1 MTFLHVLYQVLIGP
15 LGLFFELVFA
25 VVNRLL
31 PNPGFT
37 IIVLSLIVNILV
49 LPLYNRADAMQQE
62 ERETEE
68 RLAPRIAQIKKAFKG
83 DERFMMLQTYYR
95 QNNYSPMHVFKGS
108 FSLLLQVPFFMAA
121 YNLLSGMSLLQ
132 GVSFG
137 PIKDLGAPDQ
147 MLAVGGITLNVLPIL
162 MTIINFIAGF
172 IYLRGM
178 PVKAK
183 VQMYGMAVVF
193 LVLLYNSPAG
203 LAFYWTLNNVFSL
216 FKNLFFKLKN
226 SKLILCITLCI
237 CGAAL
242 FVYALAVP
250 PKRGSSKIT
259 VFLIALSLA
268 LIAPMAIRLIGRKI
282 KIRLPKIQP
291 SSVDTKMYM
300 LGCVLMA
307 FLTGLLIPSALIAS
321 SPTEFVNIFSMRN
334 PNVYVACSA
343 FSAAGLFLVW
353 FPLFYYLA
361 SPVVRRIM
369 SFMSLILTGIFA
381 IDYFCF
387 DTGLGTLSANFVFDE
402 MPTFTSSGL
411 RNNLLVIAGII
422 VAVILLY
429 RFLPKVTNAAFAAGC
444 LVILAMSVMNI
455 VKINKE
461 YETICNVGTPEI
473 PVVTLST
480 EGQNVVVIML
490 DRALSAEVPYI
501 FNEKPELVSQFDG
514 FVYYPNTISHG
525 PFTNFGTPGLF
536 GGYEYIPS
544 AMNERSDMSL
554 KDKHDEALLMMPV
567 LFGENGYQVTVFDPP
582 YAGYQQIPDLSIYD
596 DYDYIDAFNAVEGVN
611 ARETQ
616 GIADKEAMR
625 ERNIFCY
632 SLFRVVP
639 TALKGT
645 IYNNGRYNDLTAETA
660 IGSYEQ
666 VRDTLTTSH
675 GVNELFM
682 KNYTLLDVLSNIT
695 NIEEGDTD
703 HLFLMDNGATHEPNY
718 LQEPDYV
725 PLMEV
730 DNTEYDA
737 AHPERNVLDGRVM
750 HMDTTTQVAHYD
762 TNMAAYMLLG
772 RWFDYLREVGV
783 YDNTRIIIVA
793 DHGRDIGQFDDMVIL
808 DGSLDTMWVNPVL
821 MVKDFGATGFTTD
834 NTFMTNAD
842 VPTIATSGVIS
853 NPVNPFTGNPI
864 NSDPKS
870 EDQLVIISE
879 NFEPSINNGNQFA
892 PDNWY
897 SVHDDIFSEDNWQY
911 EGNW

>member
-1 MTFLHVLYQVLIGP
+1 MTFLHVLYQLLIGP

-25 VVNRLL
+25 IVNRLL
-31 PNPGFT
+31 PNPGLT

-49 LPLYNRADAMQQE
+49 LPLYNRADAMQAE
-62 ERETEE
+62 ERDIEE

-83 DERFMMLQTYYR
+83 DERMMMLQTYYR
-95 QNNYSPMHVFKGS
+95 QNNYSPMHVLKGS

-137 PIKDLGAPDQ
+137 PIRDLGAPDQ
-147 MLAVGGITLNVLPIL
+147 MITIGGISLNVLPIL
-162 MTIINFIAGF
+162 MTLINFIAGY

-216 FKNLFFKLKN
+216 FKNLFLKLKH
-226 SKLILCITLCI
+226 SKLILSIVL
-237 CGAAL
+237 
-242 FVYALAVP
+242 ALAGVAVFIYAFAFP
-250 PKRGSSKIT
+250 PQKGSSKIT
-259 VFLIALSLA
+259 VFLVALA
-268 LIAPMAIRLIGRKI
+268 LILMVPFALRLLSRKVSV
-282 KIRLPKIQP
+282 KLPEFTP
-291 SSVDTKMYM
+291 SSSDTKMYM

-307 FLTGLLIPSALIAS
+307 LLTGLLIPSALIAS

-334 PNVYVACSA
+334 PNIYVACSGID
-343 FSAAGLFLVW
+343 AAGLFLIW

-361 SPVVRRIM
+361 SPVIRRVM
-369 SFMSLILTGIFA
+369 SFISIALAGVFA

-387 DTGLGTLSANFVFDE
+387 DTKLGTLSANFVFDD
-402 MPTFTSSGL
+402 MPVFTSSGL
-411 RNNLLVIAGII
+411 RNNLIAVVVLA

-429 RFLPKVTNAAFAAGC
+429 RFLPKVTNTVIAAGC
-444 LVILAMSVMNI
+444 LVILAMSIMNI

-461 YETICNVGTPEI
+461 YKTICDYGTPDI

-480 EGQNVVVIML
+480 EGQNVMVIML

-501 FNEKPELVSQFDG
+501 FNEKPELAAQFDG

-544 AMNERSDMSL
+544 ASNERSDMSL
-554 KDKHDEALLMMPV
+554 QEKHDEALLMMPV
-567 LFGENGYQVTVFDPP
+567 LFGENGYHVTVFDPP

-596 DYDYIDAFNAVEGVN
+596 GYDYIDAFNAVEGVN
-611 ARETQ
+611 AKETQ
-616 GIADKEAMR
+616 GVDDKEAMR

-632 SLFRVVP
+632 SLFSVVP

-645 IYNNGRYNDLTAETA
+645 IYNNGRYNDLKAETA
-660 IGSYEQ
+660 IGSFEQ
-666 VRDTLTTSH
+666 VRDTLTTAH
-675 GVNELFM
+675 GENELFL
-682 KNYTLLDVLSNIT
+682 KSYTLLDVLPNIT
-695 NIEEGDTD
+695 NIEEGSGNN
-703 HLFLMDNGATHEPNY
+703 LFLMDNGAPHEPAY
-718 LQEPDYV
+718 LQAPDYV
-725 PLMEV
+725 PSMNV

-737 AHPERNVLDGRVM
+737 AHSDRNVIDGRVM
-750 HMDTTTQVAHYD
+750 NMTETTQVAHYD
-762 TNMAAYMLLG
+762 ANMASYLALG
-772 RWFDYLREVGV
+772 RWFDYLREMGV

-793 DHGRDIGQFDDMVIL
+793 DHGRDIHQFDDMIIM
-808 DGSLDTMWVNPVL
+808 DGSLDTMWINPVL

-842 VPTIATSGVIS
+842 VPTIATNGVIS
-853 NPVNPFTGNPI
+853 DPVNPFTGNPI
-864 NSDPKS
+864 NSDPKE
-870 EDQLVIISE
+870 EDQLIIISE
-879 NFEPSINNGNQFA
+879 EFEPSINNGNQYL
-892 PDNWY
+892 PGDWY
-897 SVHDDIFSEDNWQY
+897 TVHDDIFIEDNWQY